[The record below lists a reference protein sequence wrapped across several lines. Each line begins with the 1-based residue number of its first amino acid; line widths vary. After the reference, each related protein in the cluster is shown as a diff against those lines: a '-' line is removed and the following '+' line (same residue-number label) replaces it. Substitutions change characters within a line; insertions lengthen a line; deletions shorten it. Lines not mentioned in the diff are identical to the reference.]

1 MFGMSFSRCRIEDKH
16 LRTSHLFRKLF
27 QEPLVGEWRTKTS
40 TGEKSTVDTDHL
52 VTTVVNWGSIS
63 LRNRENQS
71 RIYLR
76 VILQGERN

>member
-16 LRTSHLFRKLF
+16 LRTSHLF
-27 QEPLVGEWRTKTS
+27 QESLVGEWRTKTS